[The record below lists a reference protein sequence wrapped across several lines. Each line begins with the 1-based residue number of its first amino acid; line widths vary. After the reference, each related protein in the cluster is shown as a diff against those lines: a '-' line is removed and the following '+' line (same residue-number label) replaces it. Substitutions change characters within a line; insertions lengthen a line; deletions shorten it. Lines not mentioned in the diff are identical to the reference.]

1 MHRSC
6 MSRDDSEASDSD
18 SLMVEEGDIDMD
30 DATDNNNSINRK
42 FSNALRKSARF
53 M

>member
-18 SLMVEEGDIDMD
+18 SLMVEEGDMD